1 MPNLQ
6 RELLAWA
13 AAQPVLTGL
22 LLLTAGAV
30 YGFFGFRMFKF
41 LLVLTCA
48 GLGWFA
54 GGAAAIAADL
64 PAQWLSPAGA
74 VALGLLSL
82 KCEKPAAV
90 LASGCVWGALGYY
103 IAAQLR
109 LPTMGTWLTGSLA
122 CVFGV
127 LFTLLSYRTMMV
139 VLTVMQG
146 AVLLVVGWVAISTR
160 LLPSVG
166 VTFRQ
171 WANNESLLIPMFL
184 AMLIVTTY
192 SYQTMQQQGDIRTG
206 R

>member
-64 PAQWLSPAGA
+64 PTQWLSPAGA
-74 VALGLLSL
+74 VALVLLSL
-82 KCEKPAAV
+82 KCEKPSAV

-103 IAAQLR
+103 IAAQLH
-109 LPTMGTWLTGSLA
+109 LSITGTWLTGGLA
-122 CVFGV
+122 CAFGV
-127 LFTLLSYRTMMV
+127 LFSLLSYRTMMV
-139 VLTVMQG
+139 VLTVIQG
-146 AVLLVVGWVAISTR
+146 AVLLVVGWVTVSTR
-160 LLPSVG
+160 VVPSVG
-166 VTFRQ
+166 VTFRH
-171 WANNESLLIPMFL
+171 WANSQSLLIPIFL
-184 AMLIVTTY
+184 AMLVVTAY
-192 SYQTMQQQGDIRTG
+192 SYQAMHQQGDIRTG